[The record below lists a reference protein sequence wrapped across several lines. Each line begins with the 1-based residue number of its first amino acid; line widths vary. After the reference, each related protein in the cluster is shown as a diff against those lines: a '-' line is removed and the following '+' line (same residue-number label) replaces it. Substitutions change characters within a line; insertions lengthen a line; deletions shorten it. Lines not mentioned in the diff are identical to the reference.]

1 MSGRVRLPV
10 ALALAALVAGC
21 TGEAVWAPEAEVQ
34 RAAYSPDGP
43 PRLSLL
49 TMVSNV
55 NDSGGHTALVVDGAQ
70 RLMFD
75 PAGSWHHPLV
85 PERNDVL
92 FGMSP
97 QLYDFYMD
105 YHARETYRVVV
116 QEVPITSEQAAR
128 LSTLVQSAGPV
139 PRANCTRAIAGV
151 LRETPGFEG
160 LGQTWFPNRLRNDF
174 AALPGVT
181 ETVVYDDDSDDNLEL
196 LQAQA
201 RAARTREIAGRMT
214 ADR

>member
-1 MSGRVRLPV
+1 MSGSFRLLA
-10 ALALAALVAGC
+10 ALALSILVAGC
-21 TGEAVWAPEAEVQ
+21 GGEEVWAPEAEVQ

-43 PRLSLL
+43 PSVTLL

-55 NDSGGHTALVVDGAQ
+55 NGSGGHSALVIDGAQ
-70 RLMFD
+70 RLVFD
-75 PAGSWHHPLV
+75 PAGSWHHPMV

-97 QLYDFYMD
+97 QLFDFYMD

-116 QEVPITSEQAAR
+116 QEVPVTPAQAGR
-128 LSTLVQSAGPV
+128 LSALVQSAGPV

-151 LRETPGFEG
+151 LRETPGFER
-160 LGQTWFPNRLRNDF
+160 LGQTWFPNRLRDDF
-174 AALPGVT
+174 AALPGVA

-201 RAARTREIAGRMT
+201 RAARTRDIAAQVTGN
-214 ADR
+214 